1 MTDTSKAP
9 MPSHDDQEMAF
20 LIQAEIDGEL
30 SPADA
35 ARVAAHIEAS
45 ETGAALRA
53 ELLAVSGQIRREASR
68 FAPPEGFAD
77 RVRVR
82 LDAATA
88 APASGAG
95 IARFR
100 LPRRSFA
107 VGSSFGAGFA
117 IAAMLL
123 LTLMPPGSHEDL
135 PGSVVADHVRAL
147 QPGHLLDV
155 TSSDHHTVRP
165 WFDGK
170 LDFAPPVKELKEIG
184 YPLRGGRLD
193 YLDGRPV
200 AALVYAAGPHL
211 IDLYVWPA
219 GTAAA
224 ESSGQRSGYNYV
236 RWQQDGMQFWAVS
249 DLARDELAD
258 FVRHWRT
265 A

>member
-1 MTDTSKAP
+1 MTATKP
-9 MPSHDDQEMAF
+9 MQSHDDQEMAF

-35 ARVAAHIEAS
+35 ARVAAHVEAS

-53 ELLAVSGQIRREASR
+53 ELLAVSGRIRREASR
-68 FAPPEGFAD
+68 FAPPDGLAD
-77 RVRVR
+77 RVRAR
-82 LDAATA
+82 LDTA
-88 APASGAG
+88 APALASGAG
-95 IARFR
+95 TARFR
-100 LPRRSFA
+100 LPRPSFA
-107 VGSSFGAGFA
+107 IGSSFGAGFA

-123 LTLMPPGSHEDL
+123 LIVMPPGSREDL

-165 WFDGK
+165 WFDGR

-211 IDLYVWPA
+211 IDLYIWPTA
-219 GTAAA
+219 TAAA

-249 DLARDELAD
+249 DLARDELAT

-265 A
+265 G